1 MGEKKFEKNYD
12 VLYYDSDINNNI
24 KMVSLMK
31 IFGDISSI
39 HEELIAL
46 EGIKYLKD
54 NNLSWIIYSY
64 SIDIK
69 RPILYKSKIK
79 VETYL
84 DGIKKFYACRVYK
97 VYDENNMLL
106 AEGRIIFLLIDLERR
121 RAVRIPKKYCELIN
135 MSDNGEVELKSTK
148 IEKLIR
154 EDLESTIF
162 VRRSD
167 IDFNK
172 HVNNTKYLEWTM
184 ECTPE
189 CILDEYSLVS
199 AKIKYE
205 KEVILKDEVNIIC
218 QWDEIQN
225 GYKCIYKI
233 INKRLGE
240 VSASIETLWKKEF

>member
-12 VLYYDSDINNNI
+12 VLYYDSDVNNNI

-31 IFGDISSI
+31 IFGDIASI
-39 HEELIAL
+39 HEELIAS

-64 SIDIK
+64 SIDVK

-121 RAVRIPKKYCELIN
+121 RAVRIPKEYCELIN
-135 MSDNGEVELKSTK
+135 MGDNGEVELKSTK

-154 EDLESTIF
+154 EDLEATIF

-218 QWDEIQN
+218 QWDEIQD

-233 INKRLGE
+233 INKKLGE